1 MARRLWKQA
10 LGSMG
15 LLMAVGMLSL
25 PGVQSL
31 HAQGFP
37 TKPINLIIP
46 FGAGGSSDLTARAII
61 GTAKEHLGQPVVIHM
76 RPGGG
81 GAIASEEVAQ
91 AKPDGYNILFG
102 HTNSN
107 TLLPV
112 MEGRSRPALD
122 YEPVCHISKVYGFF
136 LVAPDAP
143 FKTFQEMITWAKA
156 NPGKLTFGNNGP
168 WSLTDF
174 MWKMIEHQFGVK
186 TRTVTYPGGGEALI
200 GLLGG
205 HVQVIHNAPTQSL
218 PQIKAGKVRA
228 LGYSGPQRHQDLP
241 DLPTQKEQ
249 GFDSTPFCSWKGM
262 LAPKGTPRPVVDK
275 IALGFKKMTE
285 AKEAVAMIRKLGDA
299 FEYMGP
305 DEFKKFLQADFQTYS
320 ELSKLFKQ

>member
-1 MARRLWKQA
+1 MGKIRRQA
-10 LGSMG
+10 LGCVCVLVSMG
-15 LLMAVGMLSL
+15 LLLL
-25 PGVQSL
+25 LNLEQL
-31 HAQGFP
+31 HAQEFP

-61 GTAKEHLGQPVVIHM
+61 GTAKEYLGQPVVIHLK
-76 RPGGG
+76 PGGG
-81 GAIASEEVAQ
+81 GAIGSEEVFQ
-91 AKPDGYNILFG
+91 AKPDGYTVLFG
-102 HTNSN
+102 HTNCN

-122 YEPVCHISKVYGFF
+122 YEPICHISKVYGFF
-136 LVAPDAP
+136 LVSPDAP
-143 FKTFQEMITWAKA
+143 FKTFQEMIAWAKA

-174 MWKMIEHQFGVK
+174 MWKMIEHQFGIT
-186 TRTVTYPGGGEALI
+186 TRTVTYTGGGEALV

-218 PQIKAGKVRA
+218 PQIKAGKVVA
-228 LGYSGPQRHQDLP
+228 LGYSGPQRHP
-241 DLPTQKEQ
+241 DMPQLPTQKEQ

-285 AKEAVAMIRKLGDA
+285 TKEAVAMINKLGDV
-299 FEYMGP
+299 FEYLGP
-305 DEFKKFLQADFQTYS
+305 DEFKKFLQTDFKTYS
-320 ELSKLFKQ
+320 ELSKLFKK